1 MGTNTWSN
9 ATEFTSPSSI
19 SHQATMGP
27 TVPSTNSMLAKA
39 FQISKKH
46 LAIDKANA
54 QTFISI
60 IPDKILK
67 RAKGDANIL
76 ILHRAFHA

>member
-1 MGTNTWSN
+1 
-9 ATEFTSPSSI
+9 
-19 SHQATMGP
+19 
-27 TVPSTNSMLAKA
+27 MLAKA
-39 FQISKKH
+39 SQISKKH
-46 LAIDKANA
+46 LAIDKADA